1 MWILRTVTEGQ
12 PEKTF
17 RILPGNERTIGRATG
32 ADFIVDAAL
41 VSRVHCRLTA
51 LAGGELEIR
60 DLESTNG
67 TFVNGERVETARLAS
82 GDRLQVGRV
91 ELVALR
97 GRGLA
102 LRSARYSSTNGFVVR
117 SRRIVVSGPWPGWT
131 IALVAER
138 EQHLGNRPH
147 QHLVVAARQIGPADR
162 ARKQRVA
169 DEQVLARLPFLPICR
184 HTPPGQWPGVW
195 CTRTS

>member
-51 LAGGELEIR
+51 LAGGELEIK

-67 TFVNGERVETARLAS
+67 TYVNGERIETARRLTP

-97 GRGLA
+97 
-102 LRSARYSSTNGFVVR
+102 
-117 SRRIVVSGPWPGWT
+117 
-131 IALVAER
+131 E
-138 EQHLGNRPH
+138 E
-147 QHLVVAARQIGPADR
+147 
-162 ARKQRVA
+162 
-169 DEQVLARLPFLPICR
+169 
-184 HTPPGQWPGVW
+184 
-195 CTRTS
+195 